1 MTLRA
6 RIDEDMKAAMRARE
20 ELRLRA
26 IRLLRAAIQRREVDE
41 RVTLDDTQILGI
53 IDKLMKQG
61 RDAAAQFRQAGRD
74 DLAVAEDRDMA
85 FWAEYLPQPLG
96 PEETERLIAEALEA
110 TSASSVK
117 DLGKVVGWLKPKV
130 QGRADLGQISARIK
144 ERLAPKGP

>member
-1 MTLRA
+1 MLRE

-20 ELRLRA
+20 EARLRA
-26 IRLLRAAIQRREVDE
+26 VRLLRAAIQRREVDE
-41 RVTLDDTQILGI
+41 RIILDDTQILAV

-61 RDAAAQFRQAGRD
+61 RDAAEQFRAAARD
-74 DLAVAEDRDMA
+74 DLAVTEERDMA
-85 FWAEYLPQPLG
+85 FWAEYLPQPLSAA
-96 PEETERLIAEALEA
+96 ETEQLIAEALQA
-110 TSASSVK
+110 TGAGSIK